1 MQYQITG
8 MEYLKRGRVAVE
20 LNGEETFLLYRG
32 EAASLSIGEYLS
44 QEEYDK
50 IVHDILGKRAKKR
63 AMHLLERQ
71 ERSEAKLREK
81 LAEGQYPQPAIED
94 AIEYVKRYHYV
105 DDRRF
110 AGTYVVFHQ
119 EQKSRYQL
127 KMDLY
132 RKGIAKDLI
141 EEVLEETFDTDEKE
155 LIAHWLEKKRYEEK
169 KDDPKERRKM
179 YQFLLRKGFR
189 SSDICSVM
197 NLSDW

>member
-94 AIEYVKRYHYV
+94 AIEYKIYRTLKR
-105 DDRRF
+105 
-110 AGTYVVFHQ
+110 
-119 EQKSRYQL
+119 
-127 KMDLY
+127 
-132 RKGIAKDLI
+132 IASNYYK
-141 EEVLEETFDTDEKE
+141 
-155 LIAHWLEKKRYEEK
+155 
-169 KDDPKERRKM
+169 
-179 YQFLLRKGFR
+179 
-189 SSDICSVM
+189 
-197 NLSDW
+197 